1 LEKEENLLTT
11 SEITLE
17 NTIQNGR
24 FVFRSK
30 QSLEATLK
38 DFENKSRDELEDN
51 FEIFYEDGFRSHKAL
66 VAAENTELQAKF
78 AEEYSLKKS
87 FNLSSKEADD
97 EVGFISDPVLASVVN
112 DNDEIIVNDSLYKI
126 VEDQGVLIVH
136 VKDSTY
142 LYSYLKNR
150 TKTSKLTSRASD
162 CDYRATNGGFS
173 SIDSRINLFVAPLR
187 HPGDCGGGFGG
198 GGGSSGGTPSP
209 VVAPEIKLQNII
221 SGLPECGGRD
231 SWFQNLFGR
240 SYSCTENFDNRRRIK
255 TEFWDQSWGFYKSAG
270 ILTKTQTRTLGVW
283 WESNCDEI
291 HMGIN
296 KILLK
301 YKMPAPDIA
310 IPFNP
315 NDINSA
321 FYKSLNPIFLYN
333 NYFYTRNESFTST
346 FMGTTFNN
354 LYYPTTLK
362 VVKNKI
368 PFLDFQDTDILNIY
382 IPLQNISGRLNAL
395 DINVTVGNSILSDSN
410 IKSLYKAGFD
420 FLKLAGSTKKNFVVT
435 NQLSETEVEVLYFG
449 QRYSGKNTNIL
460 KDRIFEDADFSIG
473 FTIPLAGGSGG
484 FSIDLSP
491 VWNIGERGYTH
502 YELDFYG
509 LARRGNTW
517 KGNRLIRN

>member
-24 FVFRSK
+24 FVFTSK

-87 FNLSSKEADD
+87 FNLSSKEGDD
-97 EVGFISDPVLASVVN
+97 EVGFITDPVLASVVN

-173 SIDSRINLFVAPLR
+173 SIDSRINLFVAPLEQ
-187 HPGDCGGGFGG
+187 PGDCGGGFGG

-209 VVAPEIKLQNII
+209 VVAPEIALQNII
-221 SGLPECGGRD
+221 SNLKDCD
-231 SWFQNLFGR
+231 KNSSLFQSIFGR
-240 SYSCTENFDNRRRIK
+240 TYSCTENFDNGRRIK

-270 ILTKTQTRTLGVW
+270 VLTKTQTRTLGVW
-283 WESNCDEI
+283 WQSNSDEI
-291 HMGIN
+291 HLGIN
-296 KILLK
+296 KIYLRYDVPSPVIEQPL
-301 YKMPAPDIA
+301 
-310 IPFNP
+310 NP
-315 NDINSA
+315 NNINSA
-321 FYKSLNPIFLYN
+321 FFKRIQPIFMYDS
-333 NYFYTRNESFTST
+333 YFYTEDLTYKV
-346 FMGTTFNN
+346 N
-354 LYYPTTLK
+354 LAVHALTIPWYRTQL
-362 VVKNKI
+362 VVKKNKI
-368 PFLDFQDTDILNIY
+368 PFFEFADTDILNIY
-382 IPLQNISGRLNAL
+382 IPLGFNQAANINSS
-395 DINVTVGNSILSDSN
+395 VGDILSESR
-410 IKSLYKAGFD
+410 IKKWYKYGFD
-420 FLKLAGSTKKNFVVT
+420 FLKAMKSSKKEFVVT
-435 NQLSETEVEVLYFG
+435 NQISENQIEVIYFA
-449 QRYSGKNTNIL
+449 QRYKRTNSNIIKERFFQDGTFEVKYSSSLDGNGGKFGIVTEPLN
-460 KDRIFEDADFSIG
+460 SI
-473 FTIPLAGGSGG
+473 
-484 FSIDLSP
+484 
-491 VWNIGERGYTH
+491 NHRKYTY

-509 LARRGNTW
+509 VARRGNVW
-517 KGNRLIRN
+517 KGSRLIKN